1 MIGKPE
7 ESNTGVSGEAET
19 VLPEIS
25 GKATFLLACGSDD
38 GQTLHL
44 AALVGADMEEQSFS
58 IYMLDP
64 DARVNAGLRSVSLQ
78 EHYRLGGSGEL
89 KLAAEELTGIKVDR
103 YLYTAEKGFKT
114 VLRTLG
120 NGLVLNVPSKLI
132 IAGRILPCASSQG
145 SKRSTRIPC

>member
-64 DARVNAGLRSVSLQ
+64 DARVNAGLGAFL
-78 EHYRLGGSGEL
+78 
-89 KLAAEELTGIKVDR
+89 
-103 YLYTAEKGFKT
+103 
-114 VLRTLG
+114 
-120 NGLVLNVPSKLI
+120 
-132 IAGRILPCASSQG
+132 C
-145 SKRSTRIPC
+145 RSTTVGRKRGVETSGRGAHRN